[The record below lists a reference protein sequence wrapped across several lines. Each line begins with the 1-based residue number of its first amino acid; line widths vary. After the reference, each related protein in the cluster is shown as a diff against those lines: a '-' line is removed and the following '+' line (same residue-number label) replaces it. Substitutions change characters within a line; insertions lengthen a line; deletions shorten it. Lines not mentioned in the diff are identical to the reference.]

1 VFGGMAVKH
10 ILKMIKL
17 RTIEGVDV
25 KGREVILRVD
35 INVPVEGRIPETS
48 VRLTSAARS
57 IKELQS
63 SGARV
68 IVLAH
73 RGRPKGV
80 DPKFSLEPIARWF
93 MEELQDDTVFFQA
106 AAPFDEIKRR
116 IHAMASGDV
125 LFLENLRFHPG
136 EKKGDLVF
144 AEQLASLGDIYVN
157 DAFGNSHRDHASMTG
172 ITRFVDSYAG
182 NGILRELQALEPV
195 AHPTKRPFVAIIGGA
210 KISSKLHAMRHVL
223 DTADQVFVGGAIAT
237 AFFAAQGKDIGTSF
251 IIKEEIEFAREL
263 MGHHA
268 LRLPSDVLVKSTS
281 GKYRTIAV
289 TEIKED
295 EAMVDIGINTITDIS
310 KVAKKAKLILWNG
323 PVGIVEEEQSRVGS
337 DALTHIVAE
346 VARGSA
352 YGVIGGGDTVN
363 LPFELGIADFVD
375 HISTGGGAMLEY
387 VGGQSLPALKVLK
400 EE

>member
-1 VFGGMAVKH
+1 
-10 ILKMIKL
+10 
-17 RTIEGVDV
+17 
-25 KGREVILRVD
+25 
-35 INVPVEGRIPETS
+35 
-48 VRLTSAARS
+48 
-57 IKELQS
+57 
-63 SGARV
+63 
-68 IVLAH
+68 
-73 RGRPKGV
+73 
-80 DPKFSLEPIARWF
+80 
-93 MEELQDDTVFFQA
+93 
-106 AAPFDEIKRR
+106 
-116 IHAMASGDV
+116 
-125 LFLENLRFHPG
+125 
-136 EKKGDLVF
+136 
-144 AEQLASLGDIYVN
+144 
-157 DAFGNSHRDHASMTG
+157 
-172 ITRFVDSYAG
+172 
-182 NGILRELQALEPV
+182 
-195 AHPTKRPFVAIIGGA
+195 
-210 KISSKLHAMRHVL
+210 
-223 DTADQVFVGGAIAT
+223 
-237 AFFAAQGKDIGTSF
+237 
-251 IIKEEIEFAREL
+251 